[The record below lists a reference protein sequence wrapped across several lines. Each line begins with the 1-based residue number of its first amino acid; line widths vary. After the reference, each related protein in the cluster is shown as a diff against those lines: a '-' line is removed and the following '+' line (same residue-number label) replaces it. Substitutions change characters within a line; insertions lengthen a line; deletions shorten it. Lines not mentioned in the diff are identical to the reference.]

1 MQAPRYT
8 RNNAFSQD
16 ERNNVG
22 GRSSVR
28 TDQVDDELDDVS
40 KSINAVIDNQNKL
53 QRDDGGLRDQVV
65 QLYNLTPTARAALQ
79 TKANPRGMW
88 QTGTAYTFNDL
99 IDLGGTAY
107 LCAIAHT
114 STVFIADQ
122 AAGRWSIFI
131 PTTSAAGSPFSPT
144 PTIAATNVQDAVVEV
159 NAKLRAGTN
168 PQLAAFF
175 GGL

>member
-1 MQAPRYT
+1 MQAPKYV

-28 TDQVDDELDDVS
+28 TDQIDDELDDVARS
-40 KSINAVIDNQNKL
+40 LDAVIDNQVKL

-65 QLYNLTPTARAALQ
+65 HLYNLTPTARAALQ

-88 QTGTAYTFNDL
+88 LTATAYAVNDL

-131 PTTSAAGSPFSPT
+131 PTTSAAGSPFTPT
-144 PTIAATNVQDAVVEV
+144 PTITSTNVQSAVVEV
-159 NAKLRAGTN
+159 DDKLRASTN